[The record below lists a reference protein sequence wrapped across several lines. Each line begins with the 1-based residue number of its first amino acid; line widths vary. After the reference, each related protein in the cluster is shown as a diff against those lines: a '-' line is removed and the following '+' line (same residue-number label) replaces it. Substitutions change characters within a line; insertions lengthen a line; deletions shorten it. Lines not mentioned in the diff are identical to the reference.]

1 MAHLTTAGSAVVST
15 AEVPVL
21 RAADLRDG
29 TDKVQVFAHAVAH
42 AIESHPR
49 LHAATRVI
57 HQCIEPAAKEALT
70 VYLSGLH
77 EDNEYPLLVLALSSV
92 SSGCV
97 CGCVCVCEGRLC
109 VPDPP
114 L

>member
-15 AEVPVL
+15 AEFPVL
-21 RAADLRDG
+21 RAADLCDG
-29 TDKVQVFAHAVAH
+29 TGKVQAFAHAVAH

-77 EDNEYPLLVLALSSV
+77 EDDE
-92 SSGCV
+92 SG
-97 CGCVCVCEGRLC
+97 
-109 VPDPP
+109 
-114 L
+114 